1 MVKKQVV
8 RKKVEA
14 KSKVKAKAKSTTKA
28 KAITKTK
35 SLKIFV
41 IAGEVSGDI
50 LGGKLISSIKR
61 LAKGTKIEF
70 IGIGGEKMEAEGL
83 DSIFPMDE
91 LSVMGIMEV
100 LPHISKLLK
109 RINQTARVIYKAKP
123 DVVITIDSPDFNF
136 RVIKKLHQLDKKDE
150 IKKVHMI
157 APSVWAYRAG
167 RAKKI
172 ARLYHL
178 LLSILPFEN
187 QYFEKHGLPTKFI
200 GHPIVEDEINKK
212 KLMSRSEFCK
222 RYHLPEKNDIICLT
236 PGRRMGEVRRL
247 LPIFVDA
254 VRILNKKYKNL
265 SIAIPT
271 TYKVEDLVRRRVK
284 NLDISTA
291 VVKYADD
298 KQSLYALSRAG
309 IAKSG
314 TNTFELMMTKMPI
327 VVAYKFNWLTGII
340 GKIIIKVKYCNL
352 VNIILGRE
360 LIPEFVQNNC
370 KAELIANGL
379 GKLIS
384 DKKLAEKQISEVRTV
399 LKGLGMGNKEKSSD
413 IAAKAV
419 LGLLARK

>member
-1 MVKKQVV
+1 MVKKRVV
-8 RKKVEA
+8 KKKVEA
-14 KSKVKAKAKSTTKA
+14 KSKVKAKAKSTTRA
-28 KAITKTK
+28 KAVTKMK

-41 IAGEVSGDI
+41 IAGEASGDI

-61 LAKGTKIEF
+61 LAKDTKIEF
-70 IGIGGEKMEAEGL
+70 IGVGGEKMEAEGV
-83 DSIFPMDE
+83 DSIFPMEE
-91 LSVMGIMEV
+91 LSVMGVAEV
-100 LPHISKLLK
+100 LPHIPKLLN
-109 RINQTARVIYKAKP
+109 RIKQTATEIYKAKP

-136 RVIKKLHQLDKKDE
+136 RVMKKLHALDKKGE

-172 ARLYHL
+172 AGLYDL

-187 QYFEKHGLPTKFI
+187 QYFEEHGLKTKFI
-200 GHPIVEDEINKK
+200 GHPIVENAIDEK

-236 PGRRMGEVRRL
+236 PGSRMGEVRKL

-291 VVKYADD
+291 VVKYAGD

-314 TNTFELMMTKMPI
+314 TNTFELMMSKMPI
-327 VVAYKFNWLTGII
+327 VVAYKFNWLTGLVA
-340 GKIIIKVKYCNL
+340 KILIKVKYCNL

-360 LIPEFVQNNC
+360 LIPEFVQRNC
-370 KAELIANGL
+370 RAELIANGL

-384 DKKLAEKQISEVRTV
+384 DKKLAEKQVDEVQKV
-399 LKGLGMGNKEKSSD
+399 LKQLGMGNKEKSSD
-413 IAAKAV
+413 KGAKAV
-419 LGLLARK
+419 LGLLVRK